1 MHNSSHMHIHEKY
14 KRKTKDPCLLFD
26 DLMAHRTQKTTKDK
40 TQSLVSINS
49 SLLKNKNNPITSSHQ
64 QSYNNSPVLLSS
76 SYCHTH
82 HIHDKY
88 YTFHHNSSIHH
99 QLDPSIDPSFHPN
112 THYNQHS

>member
-1 MHNSSHMHIHEKY
+1 MPFFSMILWRIEHK
-14 KRKTKDPCLLFD
+14 KQQKTKPNLLF
-26 DLMAHRTQKTTKDK
+26 
-40 TQSLVSINS
+40 QSLP
-49 SLLKNKNNPITSSHQ
+49 LLKNKNNLITSSHQ
-64 QSYNNSPVLLSS
+64 QSYSNSPVLLST

-112 THYNQHS
+112 THYNQHSNT